1 VAGTNA
7 VDPAGMPTDCR
18 RRDTGVEAWPRVVQ
32 GRGACGDR
40 RQKPAPD
47 PGVMSRSGL
56 SLNCAMRAAPPID
69 QIEFKYSFLD
79 PDFE

>member
-1 VAGTNA
+1 
-7 VDPAGMPTDCR
+7 
-18 RRDTGVEAWPRVVQ
+18 VVQ
-32 GRGACGDR
+32 ERGACGDR